1 MREVMGVTRVS
12 EEPLSGWG
20 LLMKSMK
27 HRVLITTLQLYRN
40 ALRSAWSNLFQRH
53 IPYPEQSLDDEKR
66 KASQHPKRRS
76 INLQHLITLKGCS
89 RMNTTGIT
97 HSGMTAMKGPEGP
110 CRTGKHIPILQR
122 TQYTNTTKPPPS
134 PSPATPPNRL
144 PSPISHQTSPPSS
157 PHLLQIATTAPHY
170 PPPDHPLPL
179 FRSPSSPRRPC
190 TYRTPALC
198 QTCWRF
204 GKVGFAPPCRH
215 RSNHTAQR
223 ARRDE
228 TRSWTPLATFF
239 CTNAG

>member
-1 MREVMGVTRVS
+1 MRVS

-20 LLMKSMK
+20 LLMK

-40 ALRSAWSNLFQRH
+40 ALRSAWSNLLQRH

-89 RMNTTGIT
+89 RDEHDRYNAQRYDGYEGSRRAVQNRETHTNIAAYSVHKHHQTTTI
-97 HSGMTAMKGPEGP
+97 SIP
-110 CRTGKHIPILQR
+110 CHAPQ
-122 TQYTNTTKPPPS
+122 PPPI
-134 PSPATPPNRL
+134 AHL
-144 PSPISHQTSPPSS
+144 TSNKPPSS

-215 RSNHTAQR
+215 RSSHTAQR

-239 CTNAG
+239 CTDAG